1 MYQKIL
7 VPLDKSK
14 EAEGVLPLVRQQLTP
29 ESEVI
34 LLHIIPPGRTLY
46 TEGMVW
52 HAGEQENAERDRSLS
67 YLRGLTTRIDEGSHS
82 WRCEVIVERSVADGI
97 ANYAAMAEVDL
108 IVMYTH
114 DRKGLAKLI
123 KGSIAEKV
131 THKASVDVQLIKP
144 KELVAI

>member
-14 EAEGVLPLVRQQLTP
+14 EAERVLPLVRKLLIP

-34 LLHIIPPGRTLY
+34 LLHVMPPGRTIWM
-46 TEGMVW
+46 EGMVW
-52 HAGEQENAERDRSLS
+52 PAAQQEEVGRYSAMS
-67 YLRGLTTRIDEGSHS
+67 YLQGLASRIDKGSNS
-82 WRCEVIVERSVADGI
+82 WRCEVIVQRSVVDGI
-97 ANYAAMAEVDL
+97 TDYADKEQVEL
-108 IVMYTH
+108 IAMYTH

-131 THKASVDVQLIKP
+131 WLKASIEVQVIKP
-144 KELVAI
+144 QELVAV